1 MVKKKMSFIY
11 KFFKKKPHKY
21 VLKARKGGEWEEINT
36 YDRYVSMSEVSDTL
50 DELKEDGYD
59 YVRLDLINEEG
70 KIVKTVWSKKW
81 KPRGKMV
88 QKAISEI
95 KEYVEFI
102 KAFKEALKTE
112 EADPLAI
119 MASAVSF
126 LETFRKI
133 CDNYPVLCGKEK
145 MGEDKLI
152 ENLLM
157 RIIEARLGMPIASN
171 PAPNP
176 APAPIT
182 NPAPASIPNISVSP
196 EVAEKFN
203 QIVEESMKKASEL
216 ITTECQVIGKCEGG
230 LAEKIGGEEVE
241 ESE

>member
-1 MVKKKMSFIY
+1 MSFIY
-11 KFFKKKPHKY
+11 KLFRKKPSKY
-21 VLKARKGGEWEEINT
+21 VLKARKEGVWEEINE
-36 YDRYVSMSEVSDTL
+36 YDRYVSMSEVSDIL

-70 KIVKTVWSKKW
+70 KIIKTAWSKKW
-81 KPRGKMV
+81 KPRGKFV

-112 EADPLAI
+112 ENDPFAI

-126 LETFRKI
+126 LETFRKV

-152 ENLLM
+152 ESLLM
-157 RIIEARLGMPIASN
+157 RIIEARLGMPMASNPASN
-171 PAPNP
+171 PAPPPAFSP
-176 APAPIT
+176 APT
-182 NPAPASIPNISVSP
+182 SIPNIPIAP
-196 EVAEKFN
+196 EIAEKFN
-203 QIVEESMKKASEL
+203 KIVEESMKKASEL
-216 ITTECQVIGKCEGG
+216 ITTECQVIGKCEEG
-230 LAEKIGGEEVE
+230 LTEKLEEELEGEKIEK
-241 ESE
+241 SE

>member
-1 MVKKKMSFIY
+1 MSFIY
-11 KFFKKKPHKY
+11 KFFRKKPHKY
-21 VLKARKGGEWEEINT
+21 VLKARKDGVWEEINE
-36 YDRYVSMSEVSDTL
+36 YDRYVSMSEVSDIL

-70 KIVKTVWSKKW
+70 KIIKTAWSKKW
-81 KPRGKMV
+81 KPRGKFV

-112 EADPLAI
+112 EADPFAV

-133 CDNYPVLCGKEK
+133 CDNYPILCGREK
-145 MGEDKLI
+145 VGEDKLI
-152 ENLLM
+152 ESLLM
-157 RIIEARLGMPIASN
+157 KIIEARLGMPIASN

-176 APAPIT
+176 ASAPMT
-182 NPAPASIPNISVSP
+182 NPASASIPNIPVSP
-196 EVAEKFN
+196 EIAEKFN
-203 QIVEESMKKASEL
+203 QIVEESMRKASEL
-216 ITTECQVIGKCEGG
+216 ITTECQVIGKCEEG
-230 LAEKIGGEEVE
+230 LAEKLGGEEVE

>member
-1 MVKKKMSFIY
+1 
-11 KFFKKKPHKY
+11 
-21 VLKARKGGEWEEINT
+21 
-36 YDRYVSMSEVSDTL
+36 
-50 DELKEDGYD
+50 
-59 YVRLDLINEEG
+59 
-70 KIVKTVWSKKW
+70 
-81 KPRGKMV
+81 
-88 QKAISEI
+88 
-95 KEYVEFI
+95 
-102 KAFKEALKTE
+102 
-112 EADPLAI
+112 
-119 MASAVSF
+119 
-126 LETFRKI
+126 
-133 CDNYPVLCGKEK
+133 

-203 QIVEESMKKASEL
+203 QIVEESMRKASEL
-216 ITTECQVIGKCEGG
+216 ITSECQVLQKCEEGIAG
-230 LAEKIGGEEVE
+230 EIERELGGEEVE

>member
-1 MVKKKMSFIY
+1 MSFIY
-11 KFFKKKPHKY
+11 KLIKKKPTKY
-21 VLKARKGGEWEEINT
+21 VLRARKDGVWEDIAE
-36 YDRYVSMSEVSDTL
+36 YDRYVGMAEISDVL
-50 DELKEDGYD
+50 DNLKEDGYD
-59 YVRLDLINEEG
+59 FVRLELVDEEG
-70 KIVKTVWSKKW
+70 KRVKIAWSKKW
-81 KPRGKMV
+81 KPRGKMIE
-88 QKAISEI
+88 KAVSEI

-112 EADPLAI
+112 ENDPFAV

-126 LETFRKI
+126 LETFRKV

-145 MGEDKLI
+145 MGEDRLI

-157 RIIEARLGMPIASN
+157 RIIEARLGMPISSN
-171 PAPNP
+171 PTSNP
-176 APAPIT
+176 APAPT
-182 NPAPASIPNISVSP
+182 FNPTPASIPNIPVSP

-216 ITTECQVIGKCEGG
+216 ITSECQVLQKCEEG
-230 LAEKIGGEEVE
+230 LSGKLEEELGGEEVE